1 MSPIIVSST
10 HNNRLG
16 HCLQP
21 TGRERAGAE
30 KCRVWI
36 MRHTHLQRKNVISS
50 MQNCFSIATHLR
62 GDHCPAFRSLV
73 RTRFTGSTCWR
84 RCLGCLRISCA
95 SENGDKCLVGNAQL
109 ALSVVIKQSSAQGK
123 GERRSVNCYAS
134 SCPHKSLVKF
144 AVSGE
149 K

>member
-36 MRHTHLQRKNVISS
+36 VRHTHLQRKNVISS
-50 MQNCFSIATHLR
+50 MQVFFHR
-62 GDHCPAFRSLV
+62 D
-73 RTRFTGSTCWR
+73 
-84 RCLGCLRISCA
+84 
-95 SENGDKCLVGNAQL
+95 
-109 ALSVVIKQSSAQGK
+109 SSARRPLPRFPEPCTNK
-123 GERRSVNCYAS
+123 VHWEHLLEEMSWLSKDFVRERKWR
-134 SCPHKSLVKF
+134 
-144 AVSGE
+144 
-149 K
+149 